1 MLQDNSAVGEEHLS
15 GLVTRLQAGFHTV
28 KTKAGIVSCK
38 LRGRLKR
45 GPAEGDIVA
54 VGDLVKITRFSDGT
68 GVIEEVMPR
77 QKALVRMDPRPRG
90 EYQQVLL
97 SNPDQVVL
105 VFSCAQP
112 APRLR
117 MLDRFL
123 VISEKQEIP
132 ALIVVN
138 KIDLVGLE
146 EAQDMFSIYPPI
158 GYELLFT
165 SALTGHGVEQ
175 FYEHLVGKISALA
188 GPSGAG
194 KSSLLNAA
202 QPHLGL
208 AVREVS
214 QLTSKGRHTTVVRE
228 MFPLEDGGYVADMPG
243 LRSLA
248 LWDMEPEELDGYF
261 PELCSLVEHCKFN
274 DCTHQMEPECAVV
287 AAVEAGEVHNE
298 RYVSYLRMRFGDE

>member
-1 MLQDNSAVGEEHLS
+1 MPQNNSLVKEELLP
-15 GLVTRLQAGFHTV
+15 GLVTRLQGGFFTIQ
-28 KTKAGIVSCK
+28 TTGGIVTCK

-45 GPAEGDIVA
+45 GAVKGDIVA
-54 VGDLVKITRFSDGT
+54 VGDHVKITCFSDGT

-77 QKALVRMDPRPRG
+77 QKSLVRMDPRPRG
-90 EYQQVLL
+90 EYRQVLL
-97 SNPDQVVL
+97 ANPDQVVL
-105 VFSCAQP
+105 VFSCAEP

-132 ALIVVN
+132 ALIVAN

-146 EAQDMFSIYPPI
+146 EAQEIFSIYTPI
-158 GYELLFT
+158 GYDLLFT
-165 SALTGHGVEQ
+165 SALTGFGVDQ

-261 PELCSLVEHCKFN
+261 PELRSLVAHCKFN

-287 AAVEAGEVHNE
+287 AAVEAGEVHYE
-298 RYVSYLRMRFGDE
+298 RYESYLRMRFGEE